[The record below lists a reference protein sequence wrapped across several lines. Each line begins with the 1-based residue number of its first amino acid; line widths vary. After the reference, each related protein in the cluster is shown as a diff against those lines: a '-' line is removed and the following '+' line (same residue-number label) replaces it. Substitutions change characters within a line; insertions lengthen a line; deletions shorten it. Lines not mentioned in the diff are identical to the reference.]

1 LQGLSLQR
9 RKKGKRFLGKIFALW
24 WYENKSSGGGDKRNE
39 AKGVLKPKEA
49 VRWIL
54 DAAGA
59 EVSDKEAFWIGC
71 FL

>member
-1 LQGLSLQR
+1 
-9 RKKGKRFLGKIFALW
+9 LGKIFALLR
-24 WYENKSSGGGDKRNE
+24 YENKSSGGGGKKNE
-39 AKGVLKPKEA
+39 AKGVLNPKGA
-49 VRWIL
+49 VRRIL

>member
-9 RKKGKRFLGKIFALW
+9 RKKGKRFLGKTFALLG
-24 WYENKSSGGGDKRNE
+24 YEKKSSGGGGKKNE

-49 VRWIL
+49 VRRIL